1 MAYMIFLVFLTVAL
15 VLGVNKSNPGP
26 GDYSQPLDGIRLFCE
41 VMVLLMIIIDIVLE
55 IRDFWKNL

>member
-1 MAYMIFLVFLTVAL
+1 MIFLVFLTVAF
-15 VLGVNKSNPGP
+15 VLGVNKSNPG
-26 GDYSQPLDGIRLFCE
+26 DYSQPLDGFRLFCE